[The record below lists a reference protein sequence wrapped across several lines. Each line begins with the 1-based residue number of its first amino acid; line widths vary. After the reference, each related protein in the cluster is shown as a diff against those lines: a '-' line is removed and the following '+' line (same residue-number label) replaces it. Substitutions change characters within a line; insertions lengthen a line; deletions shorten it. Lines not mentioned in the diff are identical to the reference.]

1 MIKKNINTKKKN
13 GESFPIQVKCEMGLC
28 TVKDKMVSIWYVPV
42 IELSVL
48 TVTNIFILAIILY
61 NIIQFHFNWGGT
73 EINLV
78 KS

>member
-1 MIKKNINTKKKN
+1 
-13 GESFPIQVKCEMGLC
+13 MGLC